1 MVQTIVACATPLGYS
16 GIAVLR
22 LSGAD
27 AFDIGSQLIGKSRSW
42 KHRNASLHRILDR
55 RGQELDQC
63 IFLAFEGPSSFTGED
78 ILEISC
84 HGNPL
89 IVDQIIDIAISYGA
103 RLARNGE
110 FSRRAVMNGKL
121 SLLKAEA
128 LNQVI
133 HASSVEGISLAQRG
147 LSGGVDQNE
156 EHIRGELIDI
166 CAEIEAEMDYPQ
178 EELSDNSDEYTAQR
192 LRAIAKRAR
201 KAAESFQSNKT
212 RLQGASVVILGP
224 VNAGKSSLFN
234 HLVGSKRAIVNS
246 RPGTTRDIIERRVL
260 FEGIEV
266 CFFDTAGIRFD
277 TDDSIEKEGIQ
288 MGLELAS
295 EADLCL
301 LLCPIF
307 QKIGVIADLRV
318 KIKEI
323 PSILIASHLDQESKP
338 KFAYDLAISNKT
350 GEGIALL
357 RERIRAE
364 LGLQES
370 KESQWI
376 ALSQRQYELFLSI
389 AEHIELAAEAII
401 GFLGPVVAAEEI
413 TQALERLGEL
423 RGESAREAVLDRLFS
438 KFCIGK

>member
-1 MVQTIVACATPLGYS
+1 MLQTIIACTTPLGYS

-22 LSGAD
+22 ISGME
-27 AFDIGSQLIGKSRSW
+27 AFSIASKMIEKQIDW
-42 KHRNASLHRILDR
+42 EHRVARLCRILDKA
-55 RGQELDQC
+55 GKELDQC
-63 IFLAFEGPSSFTGED
+63 VFLAFQAPHSFTGEN
-78 ILEISC
+78 IIEISC

-89 IVDQIIDIAISYGA
+89 IVDKIIEVAISHGA

-110 FSRRAVMNGKL
+110 FSRRAVVNGKL
-121 SLLKAEA
+121 SLLRAEA

-133 HASSVEGISLAQRG
+133 HASSIEGVVLAQKG

-156 EHIRGELIDI
+156 AEIREQLLDI

-178 EELSDNSDEYTAQR
+178 EDLSDNTEEETAQR
-192 LRAIAKRAR
+192 LLDIAREAR
-201 KAAESFQSNKT
+201 EAAQSFKNNKT

-260 FEGIEV
+260 FDGIEI

-277 TDDSIEKEGIQ
+277 THDSIEKEGIQ

-301 LLCPIF
+301 LLCPVS
-307 QKIGVIADLRV
+307 QEIGVIADLKE
-318 KIKEI
+318 KIQEV
-323 PSILIASHLDQESKP
+323 PSIMIASHHDLNIEP
-338 KFAYDLAISNKT
+338 NFIYDIAISNKT
-350 GEGIALL
+350 GEGIPSLKT
-357 RERIRAE
+357 RIRKE

-370 KESQWI
+370 KESKWI

-389 AEHIELAAEAII
+389 AEHIELAAAAIV

-413 TQALERLGEL
+413 TQALERLAEL